1 MLYMADACNGGGQR
15 VFWMLSDDETIQQVQ
30 FGDTIP

>member
-15 VFWMLSDDETIQQVQ
+15 VFWMLSVDETIRQVQ
-30 FGDTIP
+30 FGDSIP